1 MVERV
6 VECVAERRTNQATAT
21 IDAVLTSTV
30 LMSDRLLLR
39 LNSDES
45 LTWLAQDAQGRV
57 LSGANAGAPAV
68 ETLARARRIVV
79 LVPAENVLL
88 LETPRMSAQ
97 RVQFAKALPFAIE
110 DQLASPV
117 EDLHF
122 AVPERLSDARVPV
135 AVVAR
140 TALLDWLDRLAR
152 DGIRPDVMIPET
164 VALPCTE
171 GGTLVIEDD
180 RALLRTATAQA
191 GTCDLAGLPDWLQLI
206 EVDAGQNS
214 AKSLQLEVHDF
225 RSASALALPVA
236 VARYHER
243 QRDALVFFAA
253 QLGAEPLLNLLQGE
267 FAPAHRQAPAKRLWR
282 MAGALAAAAVIMLF
296 VYYGADCWRLARE
309 SDQLDTAMRDALH
322 QGFPEM
328 DKVAGDPRQLMESAL
343 TRMRGGADAGGLLRM
358 LIQVSPTLGSTTRS
372 TLKTIEYHNA
382 TLELGLRAPDVPA
395 LDLIREQLA
404 NVHGLKVEVTAA
416 TSADNGVDGRLR
428 IAGAK
433 P

>member
-1 MVERV
+1 
-6 VECVAERRTNQATAT
+6 
-21 IDAVLTSTV
+21 
-30 LMSDRLLLR
+30 MSDRLLLR

-45 LTWLAQDAQGRV
+45 LAWLAQDAQGRA
-57 LSGANAGAPAV
+57 LSGSNAGAPAA
-68 ETLARARRIVV
+68 ETIARARRIVV
-79 LVPAENVLL
+79 LVPAESVLL
-88 LETPRMSAQ
+88 LDTPRMSAQ
-97 RVQFAKALPFAIE
+97 RAQFSKALPFVLE

-135 AVVAR
+135 AIVERGVLR
-140 TALLDWLDRLAR
+140 GWLERLAR
-152 DGIRPDVMIPET
+152 DGIRPDVLIPET
-164 VALPCTE
+164 LAMPNGAV
-171 GGTLVIEDD
+171 VIEDD

-206 EVDAGQNS
+206 AADAGQTS
-214 AKSLQLEVHDF
+214 APSPQLEVHDF
-225 RSASALALPVA
+225 RAAPALTLPVA

-243 QRDALVFFAA
+243 QRDVLAFFAA

-267 FAPAHRQAPAKRLWR
+267 FAPAHRQAPARRLWR
-282 MAGALAAAAVIMLF
+282 IAGGLAAAAVILLF
-296 VYYGADCWRLARE
+296 VYYGADCWRLAHA
-309 SDQLDTAMRDALH
+309 SDQLDTAMHDALH

-328 DKVAGDPRQLMESAL
+328 DKVAGDPRQLLESAL
-343 TRMRGGADAGGLLRM
+343 TRMRGGADAGGLLRV
-358 LIQVSPTLGSTTRS
+358 LTQVSPTLGSTTRT

-382 TLELGLRAPDVPA
+382 TLELGLRAPDVPV
-395 LDLIREQLA
+395 LDLIRERLA
-404 NVHGLKVEVTAA
+404 NLPGLKVEVTAA